1 MADLVGEAHHRARPA
16 PEFFEPV
23 VGALVGRKDVHNE
36 VAEVEQ
42 HPAVIAAALAM
53 AQLNAIGEELL
64 FKVVLE
70 GTKLERRLRGGDHEE
85 VGERSRPGDIDQRDI
100 ERLVVGEDI
109 DSPLGE

>member
-1 MADLVGEAHHRARPA
+1 M
-16 PEFFEPV
+16 
-23 VGALVGRKDVHNE
+23 HNE
-36 VAEVEQ
+36 IAEVEQ